1 MIIIIAITSALLENQ
16 KCLSTNQ
23 GTLILAILSLGY
35 LKYSLGI
42 CAICSYCIYFR
53 ISYNSNVVNAAS
65 RNKSAKNILKKY
77 RKTLTKDKVC
87 PICMDSNEDEGVIL
101 ECGHC
106 FHAKCLKHW
115 IFIKESCPVC
125 RKNLF

>member
-1 MIIIIAITSALLENQ
+1 MIIIIAITSALLANQ
-16 KCLSTNQ
+16 KCVSSDQ
-23 GTLILAILSLGY
+23 GTLMIAILSLGY

-42 CAICSYCIYFR
+42 CAICGFCIYFR
-53 ISYNSNVVNAAS
+53 SSINQNVVDVAS
-65 RNKSAKNILKKY
+65 RKRIAKSILKKY

-87 PICMDSNEDEGVIL
+87 PICMDCNEDEGVIL

-106 FHAKCLKHW
+106 FHAKCLKDW
-115 IFIKESCPVC
+115 IFIKDSCPVC